1 MADFGPTTDA
11 TDDAGAPFRELRG
24 DYVENTG
31 QVINLREY
39 LDYFE
44 PLGSALSRQ
53 PDATG
58 GPFIHHFTPG
68 GGRTIGSLGWVV
80 SAASKRFGG
89 WKLWGLWSGRTI
101 PAIALPLYWPLLSDP
116 SRASELVELANADA
130 HLLLEPRRW
139 PEVFKRLPAKRLRD
153 DGFRDSLKAEL
164 ARAWAVPI
172 PHRHPIEVELT
183 PGTLDLLPWLYLLGP
198 VDPATA
204 QLQPSRFNGP
214 GYQYFLGQQHLPLDG
229 DTRIPSEIDNLVDE
243 AESNVLSAWETA
255 TELRERRGRPKRP
268 EPPASRTP
276 KRRTPSYSDD
286 LPRETTDMRSGS
298 NTPSPSRG
306 RNATKPKVSATE
318 TVWIE
323 DITPSLAQ
331 TIWTP
336 VWRVAVLALL
346 AWIAWNVHL
355 IRKATVPSTGNT
367 PAATST
373 SSSADVDPEPAT
385 EVPAVANTTTREPEP
400 DLSRARLRRITT
412 ALAAKPPRGVRLS
425 PATLDDIARGGT
437 GAPDKLARVAIEVFL
452 RRNACL
458 TTTDPIDARLTTV
471 ESRAIPRCHALDEAA
486 LMTTPTEPNTAKAI
500 NWLERTVGAVN

>member
-116 SRASELVELANADA
+116 SRVSELVDRANDDA
-130 HLLLEPRRW
+130 RLLLEPRRW
-139 PEVFKRLPAKRLRD
+139 PELFKKMPAKRLRD
-153 DGFRDSLKAEL
+153 DEFRDSLKAEL
-164 ARAWAVPI
+164 ARAWAVPL

-183 PGTLDLLPWLYLLGP
+183 PGTLELLPWLYLLGP

-214 GYQYFLGQQHLPLDG
+214 GYQYFLGEQHLPLHG
-229 DTRIPSEIDNLVDE
+229 DAKIPAEIDNLVDE
-243 AESNVLSAWETA
+243 AESNVLSASETA
-255 TELRERRGRPKRP
+255 KELRERRGRPKRP
-268 EPPASRTP
+268 EPPPSRTP
-276 KRRTPSYSDD
+276 KRRSTSHSDD
-286 LPRETTDMRSGS
+286 FPRETTTMPSGS
-298 NTPSPSRG
+298 STTPPSRA
-306 RNATKPKVSATE
+306 RAATKPKPSAE
-318 TVWIE
+318 APVWADE
-323 DITPSLAQ
+323 TPSLAQ

-336 VWRVAVLALL
+336 IWQVAVLALL

-355 IRKATVPSTGNT
+355 MRKATVASPGDAPAVSST
-367 PAATST
+367 A
-373 SSSADVDPEPAT
+373 SSSDIEPEPDAGAAPVT
-385 EVPAVANTTTREPEP
+385 ETTTREPEP

-425 PATLDDIARGGT
+425 TATLDDIARGGT

-452 RRNACL
+452 RRNGCL
-458 TTTDPIDARLTTV
+458 TTTDPIDARLTTT
-471 ESRAIPRCHALDEAA
+471 ESRAIPRCRALEEAA
-486 LMTTPTEPNTAKAI
+486 LMATATEPNTAKAI
-500 NWLERTVGAVN
+500 NWLERTVGATN